1 MMEEFAEYILNEE
14 DLIAKEEIIYF
25 LAPKLGINFDKATI
39 FKTEIARMFLKYT
52 KIRLDNNLI
61 LTACLLCNCK
71 KVDDAQKLGKVQTY
85 AIEGAQLLKKLGHN
99 ITNIQMFILGYIY
112 ENQNNKDIYQKYI
125 EKLLNIRRSTT
136 TEILNVME
144 KKDFVKRIES
154 PSDKRQKIIVLSKKG
169 KYYVGEFEKFIFI
182 VEKEILKDISNEEKD
197 NFFCVL
203 EKIKKNLDS
212 L

>member
-1 MMEEFAEYILNEE
+1 MEYEKNIGISF
-14 DLIAKEEIIYF
+14 KIIS
-25 LAPKLGINFDKATI
+25 NQ
-39 FKTEIARMFLKYT
+39 
-52 KIRLDNNLI
+52 IRRVMD
-61 LTACLLCNCK
+61 
-71 KVDDAQKLGKVQTY
+71 
-85 AIEGAQLLKKLGHN
+85 KKLGHN

-112 ENQNNKDIYQKYI
+112 ENQNNKDIYQKDI

-136 TEILNVME
+136 TPILNVME

-154 PSDKRQKIIVLSKKG
+154 SSDKRQKIIVLSKKG
-169 KYYVGEFEKFIFI
+169 KYYVGEFEKSIFI

>member
-1 MMEEFAEYILNEE
+1 MEYEKNIGISF
-14 DLIAKEEIIYF
+14 KIIS
-25 LAPKLGINFDKATI
+25 NQ
-39 FKTEIARMFLKYT
+39 
-52 KIRLDNNLI
+52 IRRVMD
-61 LTACLLCNCK
+61 
-71 KVDDAQKLGKVQTY
+71 
-85 AIEGAQLLKKLGHN
+85 KKLGHN

-112 ENQNNKDIYQKYI
+112 ENQNNKDIYQKDI

-197 NFFCVL
+197 NFFFVL